1 MSKVRFI
8 LVALICES
16 PAILLWDGLITRSL
30 VTGAVAAAMMI
41 TVRALRP
48 GETKFFASIIRPL
61 VVTAA
66 VLALWMAVQV
76 IPLRALAHPIWKSAE
91 VALGHPLIGT
101 ISIDP
106 GASVLALSQY
116 LAMIAVAFLSAAV
129 AVDRQRAEWLL
140 FALTGACTLIGLIVL
155 LHVSFSSGA
164 GLPLF
169 VPAQAIDCAS
179 IGTIIASAATIRAIE
194 RYETRR
200 SSPPALLRTFIT
212 SSVALVICI
221 LAVLLGGARQV
232 LVAVACGCATLVWI
246 RIMRRFALPGLTFT
260 VVIVSVTLVAI
271 FLAMVRPIEGGK
283 TLLLAFATSSSA
295 TTAASERMLADTPLA
310 GTGAGTFAA
319 LLPIYREINDSP
331 TGPIA
336 ATAAAIVAIEL
347 GKPMFWLI
355 VFTTVAF
362 IFMLFRASLH
372 RGRDSFYPAMGGACL
387 VTLLVLAFSNAG
399 LLGTAISLITAAAL
413 GLAFAQSKSRTIQ
426 S

>member
-16 PAILLWDGLITRSL
+16 PAILLWDGLITQSL
-30 VTGAVAAAMMI
+30 VTGAVAASMMI

-48 GETKFFASIIRPL
+48 GETKFFVSIIRPL

-66 VLALWMAVQV
+66 LPALWMAVQV

-194 RYETRR
+194 RYETHH

>member
-16 PAILLWDGLITRSL
+16 PAILLWDGLITQSL
-30 VTGAVAAAMMI
+30 VTGTVAAAMLI

-48 GETKFFASIIRPL
+48 GETKFFVSTIRPL

-66 VLALWMAVQV
+66 LPALWMAVQV
-76 IPLRALAHPIWKSAE
+76 IPLRALSHPIWKSAE
-91 VALGHPLIGT
+91 VALGHPLIDT

-106 GASVLALSQY
+106 GASVLALGQY
-116 LAMIAVAFLSAAV
+116 LTMIAIAFISGAV

-155 LHVSFSSGA
+155 MHVSFPSGA
-164 GLPLF
+164 GLPPF
-169 VPAQAIDCAS
+169 VPAQAIDCAA
-179 IGTIIASAATIRAIE
+179 IGTIIASAAGIRAIE
-194 RYETRR
+194 RYQTHR

-221 LAVLLGGARQV
+221 LAVVLGGAPQM
-232 LVAVACGCATLVWI
+232 LVAAACGCVMLVWI
-246 RIMRRFALPGLTFT
+246 KIMRRFALLGGTFT
-260 VVIVSVTLVAI
+260 VIIALATVAAI

-336 ATAAAIVAIEL
+336 ATAAAIAAIEL

-355 VFTTVAF
+355 VFTIVAF

-387 VTLLVLAFSNAG
+387 VTLVVLAFSNAG
-399 LLGTAISLITAAAL
+399 LLGTATSLITAVAL